1 MAPDNPP
8 IIADATVGTA
18 ARRLF
23 WIVLVA
29 AGVLGSL
36 AAIHYASMGLTLS
49 HYDARAHLLVARRV
63 FDSLTPGWRQLGGTW
78 LPLPH
83 LLNLVPVAWDVNYR
97 TGASAV
103 VLSIAALGWG
113 LASFAGYVR
122 RQTGSAAAAVAAALL
137 ILGNPNVLYLQSTPM
152 TEPLLI
158 GLSLAAVVA
167 VDRWTRDPCA
177 GARRH
182 AGLVI
187 AALVLT
193 RYEGWLVATGLIA
206 LGGAAVLSGSTRT
219 RTGAERRIGAPE
231 IVRLAAYPAPW
242 RIAAILRVLSWAS
255 TGRWLITSGFFE
267 ANNPARHQPLVA
279 LEQVTSAAFDLAG
292 PVLIVLGIAGAAACG
307 WRARRPAALSA
318 LLPLAL
324 LLPALLPFS
333 AFDAGHPYRVRYMV
347 PLVAACGALS
357 AFAIGLVPARGRTAA
372 ALAIVAAALTLRPPL
387 DAHAPMVLE
396 AQRESP
402 TRDERRSSSLGTSPR
417 RTTARPSWRAWIRW
431 GTTCRRRRPLDSPC
445 ATSCTRATA
454 TCGSTPSPHP
464 PGTSIGCSSRNWPKA
479 ATSSQNAHAAIRCFS
494 QYSPAWPRAEA
505 RRVLPGII
513 VDQCDFDRLK
523 LKLMLPP
530 PRSIL
535 VG

>member
-23 WIVLVA
+23 WIVFAA

-36 AAIHYASMGLTLS
+36 AAMHYASMGLTLS
-49 HYDARAHLLVARRV
+49 HYDARAHLIVARRV

-113 LASFAGYVR
+113 LASFAGYVW
-122 RQTGSAAAAVAAALL
+122 RQTGSAAAAVAAPLL
-137 ILGNPNVLYLQSTPM
+137 ILANPNVLYLQSTPM

-167 VDRWTRDPCA
+167 LDAWARDPRA
-177 GARRH
+177 GSRRH

-193 RYEGWLVATGLIA
+193 RYEGWLVAAGLIG

-219 RTGAERRIGAPE
+219 RTAAERRIGAPE
-231 IVRLAAYPAPW
+231 IVRLAAYPALA
-242 RIAAILRVLSWAS
+242 IAAFCVLSWAS

-279 LEQVTSAAFDLAG
+279 LDQVTSAAFDLAG
-292 PVLIVLGIAGAAACG
+292 PVLIALGIAGGAACV
-307 WRARRPAALSA
+307 WRARRPAALPS

-372 ALAIVAAALTLRPPL
+372 ALAVVAAAIALRPPL

-402 TRDERRSSSLGTSPR
+402 TRDERRAITRYLAASYDGTPILASMDSLGHYMQETSAIGLDVRNFVHEGNGDLWFDALASPR
-417 RTTARPSWRAWIRW
+417 RHVHWVLIEE
-431 GTTCRRRRPLDSPC
+431 L
-445 ATSCTRATA
+445 
-454 TCGSTPSPHP
+454 
-464 PGTSIGCSSRNWPKA
+464 
-479 ATSSQNAHAAIRCFS
+479 
-494 QYSPAWPRAEA
+494 AEGGDQLAQRA
-505 RRVLPGII
+505 RRDPMFLSGFTRVAEGGGAALY
-513 VDQCDFDRLK
+513 
-523 LKLMLPP
+523 
-530 PRSIL
+530 RSNR
-535 VG
+535 